1 MEKQS
6 MIANGVLCGVLLCGG
21 VLCAA
26 APIAPGARWEFNGD
40 LADASGNGHAG
51 RAAKALFVALPDGRG
66 LGPGCAVT
74 VPSAADLQIDSLFRI
89 DCRFRLEAVG
99 AATQNLVQK
108 DGEYLLR
115 VDWEREGGQ
124 ISFFVFVDGQ
134 WEPRVRGPVART
146 GIWYDVQAGWDGAEL
161 VLEVNGRRWTRLRK
175 GSIRRTANPVT
186 IGPVRG
192 VIDRVAIRVPGYE
205 RRRTMQDLARAA
217 GNDPVSTSHRFGAAD
232 GWPGWR
238 GVNGAAMRVRGGAIQ
253 ARLGSPASLLA
264 GPRLAL
270 PAAELPF
277 VCIEADAPDDTA
289 LALVFAGDGGI
300 GVVPFRPLKDGRT
313 VLVNLAEHPAWRGT
327 IHLLA
332 LGPGSRRPARVT
344 LRRLIVS
351 NRLEGKPFLYVR
363 NFAPEH
369 AKLRSGRPEKLIA
382 VVKNLGGAATH
393 VRVRL
398 SVPAGVRIVDGADR
412 ELAALPESSFDL
424 VTWTVQADRPVR
436 GRAAVRATA
445 GADARAGRELTL
457 VFTPPPKLPTAAY
470 VPVPRP
476 AQTDYIGLMH
486 YCPLW
491 KEGTHYGWGRIEP
504 WPERR
509 PAIGY
514 YDEGTPEVADWH
526 IKYALEH
533 GIAAFIYCWY
543 RSDLEPEIHQQLGHA
558 IHEGL
563 FRARYRDR
571 FRFTIMWEN
580 GCGKGVKD
588 AADLLD
594 NLFPFWLKNYFT
606 HPSYLRIDN
615 MPVLFVWRPEKVAPQ
630 LGGSAAVRRAFEAMR
645 RKARSAGLGGLRII
659 GCLDHANPPLQKR
672 LATEGWDATSGYAMR
687 PAGERIIGT
696 DIEGIP
702 MTDHGDTLRQFK
714 DEWIARRNAGPLP
727 DIPNVMM
734 GWDPRPWHGTATR
747 SYRANPAPEHFEA
760 ACRDAKALVD
770 EAPAD
775 AWYRRLVVFDNW
787 TEFGEG
793 HYIEPT
799 SGTGFTYVNA
809 IKRVFCTRWAPEEIT
824 DIIPE
829 DVGLAPPQKRYE
841 AVRKLYGGLPWRPRI
856 IRNHQVA
863 RWRFDG
869 GNDALFLDSSGS
881 AFHLV
886 RRDAPL
892 VPGRRGKALECG
904 VGWAS
909 YPAHPAFFPR
919 SGLTVSLWCRP
930 KTANQSDRWMLNT
943 VGSGANGYRLG
954 LSEGRPCWQ
963 VPRERWSHLVRGPD
977 PLPTDR
983 WTHLAATFDNRV
995 MRLYVNGKLVAE
1007 KARPGLIRPSQSDLY
1022 IGTFGGTRARFQGLL
1037 DDVRIMDRPLTPGEI
1052 AGLAAE

>member
-1 MEKQS
+1 
-6 MIANGVLCGVLLCGG
+6 MIGNRTFHDSLLCLGVLCV
-21 VLCAA
+21 AA
-26 APIAPGARWEFNGD
+26 AAAPGARWEFDGS
-40 LADASGNGHAG
+40 LTDASGNGHTG
-51 RAAKALFVALPDGRG
+51 RAAKVRFVPTPDGRG
-66 LGPGCAVT
+66 LGPGIAVT
-74 VPSAADLQIDSLFRI
+74 VPNAADLQVYPLLYL
-89 DCRFRLEAVG
+89 DCRFRLEAAG
-99 AATQNLVQK
+99 TAPQILVQK
-108 DGEYLLR
+108 DEEYLLR

-134 WEPRVRGPVART
+134 WEPRVRGPVARA
-146 GIWYDVQAGWDGAEL
+146 GVWYDVQAGWDGGEL
-161 VLEVNGRRWTRLRK
+161 VLEVNGRRWSRPRKGRLR
-175 GSIRRTANPVT
+175 RTSNPVI
-186 IGPVRG
+186 IGPVQG
-192 VIDRVAIRVPGYE
+192 VVDRVAIRAPGYE
-205 RRRTMQDLARAA
+205 REQAMLRLGRETGAETKS
-217 GNDPVSTSHRFGAAD
+217 PRFGAED

-238 GVNGAAMRVRGGAIQ
+238 GVNGAAIRVRDGAIQ
-253 ARLGSPASLLA
+253 ARLDAPTSLLA

-277 VCIEADAPDDTA
+277 VCVEADAPDDA
-289 LALVFAGDGGI
+289 VLALVFTGDGGT
-300 GVVPFRPLKDGRT
+300 GAVPFRPLKKGRT

-327 IHLLA
+327 IRRLA
-332 LGPGSRRPARVT
+332 LGPVSPCPVQVT
-344 LRRLIVS
+344 LRRLIAS

-363 NFAPEH
+363 NFAPRH
-369 AKLRSGRPEKLIA
+369 AKLRPNRSEKLIA
-382 VVKNLGGAATH
+382 VVKNLGGDAKN
-393 VRVRL
+393 VRVTL
-398 SVPAGVRIVDGADR
+398 SAPAGVRIVDGAER
-412 ELAALPESSFDL
+412 KLTVLPESSFDL
-424 VTWTVQADRPVR
+424 VTWTVRADRPLT
-436 GRAAVRATA
+436 GRAVVRATA
-445 GADARAGRELTL
+445 GENVRTERELTL
-457 VFTPPPKLPTAAY
+457 AFAPPPKLPRTGY
-470 VPVPRP
+470 VPVPQP
-476 AQTDYIGLMH
+476 AQTEYTGLMH
-486 YCPLW
+486 YCALW

-533 GIAAFIYCWY
+533 GIGAFIYCWY
-543 RSDLEPEIHQQLGHA
+543 RSDFSPEIHQQLGHA

-571 FRFTIMWEN
+571 FRFSIMWEN

-606 HPSYLRIDN
+606 HPSYLKIGN

-630 LGGSAAVRRAFEAMR
+630 LGGSAAVRRTFEAMR
-645 RKARSAGLGGLRII
+645 RKARSAGLAGLRIV
-659 GCLDHANPPLQKR
+659 GCLDRANPPLQKR
-672 LATEGWDATSGYAMR
+672 LAVEGWDATSGYAVR
-687 PAGERIIGT
+687 PAAERIVGV

-702 MTDHGDTLRQFK
+702 MTDHGDTLRKFK
-714 DEWIARRNAGPLP
+714 DEWLARRNAGPLP

-734 GWDPRPWHGTATR
+734 GWDPRPWHGAATR

-770 EAPAD
+770 QAPAD

-799 SGTGFTYVNA
+799 SGTGFAYVNA
-809 IKRVFCTRWAPEEIT
+809 IKRVFCTRWAPEEVT

-829 DVGLAPPQKRYE
+829 DVGLAPPQKRYD
-841 AVRKLYGGLPWRPRI
+841 AVRKLYGGLPWRPRV
-856 IRNHQVA
+856 IRNHLIA

-892 VPGRRGKALECG
+892 VPGRRGKAMECG
-904 VGWAS
+904 VGWGS

-919 SGLTVSLWCRP
+919 SGITVSLWCRP
-930 KTANQSDRWMLNT
+930 ATARQSDRWMLNT

-954 LSEGRPCWQ
+954 LTEGRPCWQ
-963 VPRERWSHLVRGPD
+963 VPRERWSHLIRGPD

-983 WTHLAATFDNRV
+983 WTHLAATFDNRT
-995 MRLYVNGKLVAE
+995 MRLYVNGRLVGE
-1007 KARPGLIRPSQSDLY
+1007 KARPGLLRPSQSDLY
-1022 IGTFGGTRARFQGLL
+1022 VGTYGGTRARFRGRL
-1037 DDVRIMDRPLTPGEI
+1037 DDVCIMDRALSPREI
-1052 AGLAAE
+1052 AALAAE